1 MRNIKDYVRC
11 EEFKMIMKNNIIYI
25 ENFDDIGN
33 ISQKEII
40 IYNDNK
46 KILIKGNNLSI
57 DKLLNSEILIKGRAI
72 SVIAF
77 CLFNTFFICLIPFF
91 YKIND

>member
-57 DKLLNSEILIKGRAI
+57 DKLLNSEILIKGNYNNI
-72 SVIAF
+72 I
-77 CLFNTFFICLIPFF
+77 
-91 YKIND
+91 INDNE

>member
-11 EEFKMIMKNNIIYI
+11 EEFKMILKNNIIYI

-33 ISQKEII
+33 ISQKEIV
-40 IYNDNK
+40 IYNDNR

-57 DKLLNSEILIKGRAI
+57 DRLLNSEILIKGNYNNI
-72 SVIAF
+72 I
-77 CLFNTFFICLIPFF
+77 
-91 YKIND
+91 INDNE